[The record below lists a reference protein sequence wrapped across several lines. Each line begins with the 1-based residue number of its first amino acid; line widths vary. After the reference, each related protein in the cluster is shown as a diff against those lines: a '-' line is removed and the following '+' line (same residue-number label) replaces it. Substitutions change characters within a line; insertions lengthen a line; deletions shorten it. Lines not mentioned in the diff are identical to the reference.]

1 MTGPDLPV
9 QEVSAPSRKLVGTLT
24 IAGVLAGLLIVVV
37 HQVTEPSILAH
48 RARVLRAA
56 VDDVLAQPYRISTL
70 YLIDDVLTEE
80 LPAGMDSLTTERV
93 FVGYDE
99 AGTRVGLAISGA
111 EPGFQDI
118 IGLLFG
124 YDPGKEAV
132 LGMKVLESKE
142 TPGLGDKIE
151 KDSSFVRAF
160 RGVVVPIRGVKAGS
174 GTGDEHE
181 VDMITG
187 ATISSKTIINI
198 INNRIDSFLP
208 LLEAY
213 EGQVAGA
220 TPTGGRSAPAEPDG
234 GPEAGS
240 VAVSSDTGSAVSGPL
255 PGSGGGG
262 P

>member
-1 MTGPDLPV
+1 MSGPDLPV
-9 QEVSAPSRKLVGTLT
+9 QDASVPSRKLVGTLS

-37 HQVTEPSILAH
+37 HQMTEPSILAH
-48 RARVLRAA
+48 RARVLGAA
-56 VDDVLAQPYRISTL
+56 VQEVLAEPHTTATL
-70 YLIDDVLTEE
+70 YLIDGALVEE

-99 AGTRVGLAISGA
+99 NGNRVGMAISAA
-111 EPGFQDI
+111 EPGFQDV

-124 YDPGKEAV
+124 YDSIKEEV

-160 RGVVVPIRGVKAGS
+160 RGVATPIVGVKAGS
-174 GTGDEHE
+174 DTGSEHE

-187 ATISSKTIINI
+187 ATISSKAIIKG
-198 INNRIDSFLP
+198 INDRIDAFLP
-208 LLEAY
+208 LLEVY
-213 EGQVAGA
+213 EARRTTRPARGA
-220 TPTGGRSAPAEPDG
+220 VPA
-234 GPEAGS
+234 A
-240 VAVSSDTGSAVSGPL
+240 
-255 PGSGGGG
+255 GGGG

>member
-1 MTGPDLPV
+1 MSGPDLPV
-9 QEVSAPSRKLVGTLT
+9 QGVSAPSRKLVGTLT

-37 HQVTEPSILAH
+37 HQMTEPSILAH
-48 RARVLRAA
+48 RARVLQAA
-56 VDDVLAQPYRISTL
+56 VQDVLAQPHSTTTL
-70 YLIDDVLTEE
+70 YLVDGALLEA

-99 AGTRVGLAISGA
+99 AGARIGMAISGA

-124 YDPGKEAV
+124 YDPVTEEV

-151 KDSSFVRAF
+151 KDSSFVTAF
-160 RGVVVPIRGVKAGS
+160 RGVAAPILGVKAGS
-174 GTGDEHE
+174 GRGDEHE
-181 VDMITG
+181 VDLITG
-187 ATISSKTIINI
+187 ATISSKAIINI

-208 LLEAY
+208 LLGEY
-213 EGQVAGA
+213 ESRTAGA
-220 TPTGGRSAPAEPDG
+220 RPSESGGSR
-234 GPEAGS
+234 
-240 VAVSSDTGSAVSGPL
+240 
-255 PGSGGGG
+255 SGGGG